1 MQQSTADS
9 AIDEWQKRCLR
20 VCVCNGGPASK
31 WQKIYIT
38 QHQTIKQIVEKWNVV
53 DYLAEIPVN
62 LIWYLKLI
70 RFCMAKLNWVSNMP
84 IYHEV
89 SKKSWS
95 PKIKLLILIQI
106 WKLCTFYPDSR
117 VRLQSWSQRMNCSA
131 NNQQLWNR

>member
-1 MQQSTADS
+1 MRCNRVRLTVPLMSD
-9 AIDEWQKRCLR
+9 KRDVAC

-89 SKKSWS
+89 SKKS
-95 PKIKLLILIQI
+95 
-106 WKLCTFYPDSR
+106 
-117 VRLQSWSQRMNCSA
+117 
-131 NNQQLWNR
+131 